1 MALLDLFKFNK
12 KAVENNST
20 ETRSDTIAGATVSS
34 WDSAYGYGRNVDRLS
49 VVYGCVNLLSSTIAS
64 LPIQLNRKLEKGH
77 EPAVDHPYYTLI
89 TKSPNGFQTN
99 YGFYHWAVSQLLMFG
114 NCYIQKIRNNSG
126 VIVEL
131 YPLNPNSV
139 DVYVRDDG
147 MPYYKMNI
155 VMPDGTAYY
164 KEFSYD
170 QVIHIKGY
178 SRNGLYGLSIID
190 TFRRL
195 FDGYNELEEA
205 GTSIAKN
212 AAKPSGVVYYPNNIK
227 EEELEKMKSG
237 WKTGFSQGNS
247 GKTAFLPN
255 NIKVEAANIGMTAQD
270 AEYIAQKQ
278 FSAQRIAADIFRVPG
293 HMLGLSTAPTY
304 ASVEMQAI
312 EFVQYTLNPIIT
324 NIEQQIQ
331 KQLLDDSDEVYI
343 NFNVRGL
350 LRGDVKTRIEYY
362 RFALEHGVMTANQV
376 NEEEDTGI
384 YISPD
389 KGGDDYV
396 RPLNFAKVSNVST
409 PTPTPTIPSQAVE
422 SRADAP
428 APKKDQIEGSD
439 INKPESASD
448 KSGDIE
454 MTDAIETALE
464 NKVKEHNAEM
474 KKAKLANWTK
484 VRIGSLKAVYRRG
497 AGAYSTSHRP
507 NVSRGAWAM
516 ARVNAFLYLAKNGNP
531 QNEAYVG
538 DNDLLNEDHPKYSKE
553 DRSMAETGGY
563 DISLT

>member
-1 MALLDLFKFNK
+1 MAFLDFLKFNK
-12 KAVENNST
+12 KAVEDNST

-64 LPIQLNRKLEKGH
+64 LPIQLNRKLDKGH
-77 EPAVDHPYYTLI
+77 EAAVDHPYYNLI
-89 TKSPNGFQTN
+89 TKAPNGFQTN

-114 NCYIQKIRNNSG
+114 NVYIQKIRNNAG
-126 VIVEL
+126 IVIEL

-139 DVYVRDDG
+139 EVYVRDDG

-155 VMPDGTAYY
+155 VAPDGTAYY
-164 KEFSYD
+164 KEFAYE
-170 QVIHIKGY
+170 QIIHIKGY
-178 SRNGLYGLSIID
+178 SRNGVYGLSIID

-237 WKTGFSQGNS
+237 WKNGFSQGNS

-255 NIKVEAANIGMTAQD
+255 NIKVEGANIGMTAQD
-270 AEYIAQKQ
+270 AEYIQQKQ
-278 FSAQRIAADIFRVPG
+278 FSAQRIAADIFRVPP

-304 ASVEMQAI
+304 SSVEMMAI

-324 NIEQQIQ
+324 NLEQQIQ

-350 LRGDVKTRIEYY
+350 LRGDVRTRIEYY

-389 KGGDDYV
+389 KGGDDFV
-396 RPLNFAKVSNVST
+396 RPLNFAKVSNVVV
-409 PTPTPTIPSQAVE
+409 PTPPAPVTE

-428 APKKDQIEGSD
+428 APPKDQIEGSD
-439 INKPESASD
+439 VNKPESASD

-484 VRIGSLKAVYRRG
+484 VRVGSLKAVYRRG

-507 NVSRGAWAM
+507 GVSRAAWAM

-563 DISLT
+563 DI